1 MIIFKLIII
10 ALLGTLCAVLIKPL
24 KPELCL
30 FVIISTG
37 IIILFQVLDYFV
49 DIVGTFTRLA
59 ELTKVDSELFK
70 IILKI
75 IGIGYLIEFAS
86 NICIDSGNASI
97 ASKIQFAGKVIIL
110 FLALPI
116 INMLIEIITDI
127 LLLC

>member
-86 NICIDSGNASI
+86 NICVDSGNASI